1 LAETCG
7 KETGVEAGTVPRA
20 LTGAAEQIG
29 YLRRHGSPFN
39 VNSVALACL
48 EEAPANQSFP
58 QRL

>member
-1 LAETCG
+1 
-7 KETGVEAGTVPRA
+7 VPRA

-58 QRL
+58 QRLPEGFGFRHR